1 MRIINP
7 MRKIFIVL
15 FFFICI
21 ASKIFANAA
30 APGFYNNGG
39 SSDFIPF
46 FASDS
51 TYLNK
56 IQMQSELITVLLYPN
71 FAVVRGEYNMLNLSD
86 KEIIF
91 NTGYPVNASYENELV
106 SRVSFEDIYGLK
118 VFVDGK
124 EVFNEKLKA
133 GDSSYSFDENKRN
146 LYNNWYVWKS
156 NFKPSAIT
164 KIKVYFIVNTSNSIL
179 RKGYSRD
186 NDNGFVYILESGR
199 AWAKNIESGRINIQL
214 MEGLTAK
221 DIMGVSPNSKFT
233 INDEGNSLIYDF
245 KNLEPAPKDNVLIRY
260 KSAKSK
266 TDIQSIVTD
275 ANKYYDEI
283 DRIQPANIFV
293 ESYKAFTANDFE
305 VHDSSVNVFSFIML
319 FLIFGVPILIILAIA
334 GIVIYIVV
342 RRRKKK
348 KQELKP

>member
-1 MRIINP
+1 
-7 MRKIFIVL
+7 MRKVFIVL
-15 FFFICI
+15 LFFICC
-21 ASKIFANAA
+21 ASKILANAA

-46 FASDS
+46 FFSDS
-51 TYLNK
+51 QYLDK
-56 IQMQSELITVLLYPN
+56 IQMQSEQITVLLYPN

-91 NTGYPVNASYENELV
+91 NTGYPINASYENELV

-124 EVFNEKLKA
+124 DVPNEKLKA
-133 GDSSYSFDENKRN
+133 GDSSYSFDEKKRN

-156 NFKPSAIT
+156 EFKPGAIT

-186 NDNGFVYILESGR
+186 NDNGFVYILESGK

-214 MEGLTAK
+214 MDGVTAK
-221 DIMGVSPNSKFT
+221 DIMGVSPNTKFK

-245 KNLEPAPKDNVLIRY
+245 KNLEPTPKDNVLIRY
-260 KSAKSK
+260 KSEKNK
-266 TDIQSIVTD
+266 TDIQSIVSNS
-275 ANKYYDEI
+275 AKYFDEI
-283 DRIQPANIFV
+283 DRIQPANIFA
-293 ESYKAFTANDFE
+293 ESYKSFTANDFE
-305 VHDSSVNVFSFIML
+305 VHDSGVNVFAYMML
-319 FLIFGVPILIILAIA
+319 FLVFGVPIIIILIIV
-334 GIVIYIVV
+334 GIVIYIV
-342 RRRKKK
+342 RRNRKKK
-348 KQELKP
+348 KQALTP